1 MFEAHPIPQNVTD
14 FEFHL
19 VGDMTIKQ
27 FGYLASGIGA
37 AYLTFAL
44 LSSVVPLLA
53 YPLII
58 IFAGSGA
65 ALAFL
70 PIQDR
75 PLDHWLVA
83 YFKAIFQPTKRSYK
97 SKLITK
103 EDPLFKTRLQVYLNS
118 KRSPLAG
125 LNLPIN
131 KAKATPFSFS
141 MTSLHQQDQAV
152 QSPIISSASQ
162 APVAPVTK
170 EPKKAFSFV
179 ENSGPVLQPV
189 GKSVVP
195 SAPQP
200 TILGSASLSAM
211 DIPVLTQ
218 PATQLPPVQYKPIEK
233 PAPVTAP
240 KPAVQLPPNTVAEQQ
255 AQMKAG
261 MPVLNPTEDELNKTI
276 AIAKQVHAVQQ
287 DIIKTEEQ
295 IDLIRSKAATQD
307 ANPKEYLDQFH
318 QLLGDLQ
325 RLQAKAALLSQE
337 VAILTKEPIK
347 AITTQPEPVVK
358 PKSIPTITLTSIAN
372 VINGIV
378 TDSVGN
384 YLDGSIIL
392 AHDKQ
397 GIPVRALKT
406 NKLGQFVAATPLN
419 NGIYTITIEKD
430 ELVFDTIEIELTGTV
445 LKPILI
451 TAKPVAGGVA
461 HG

>member
-27 FGYLASGIGA
+27 FGYLATGIGS

-44 LSSVVPLLA
+44 LSSVVPFLA

-75 PLDHWLVA
+75 PLDHWVVA
-83 YFKAIFQPTKRSYK
+83 YFKAIFQPTKRFYK

-118 KRSPLAG
+118 KRNPMAG
-125 LNLPIN
+125 LNLPSG
-131 KAKATPFSFS
+131 KTKATPFSFS
-141 MTSLHQQDQAV
+141 MTSLHQKDESV
-152 QSPIISSASQ
+152 QPPIIA
-162 APVAPVTK
+162 ATPVVPVLPTVK
-170 EPKKAFSFV
+170 DPKKAFSFND
-179 ENSGPVLQPV
+179 NSSPVLQPIPRPV
-189 GKSVVP
+189 AP
-195 SAPQP
+195 APQP
-200 TILGSASLSAM
+200 TVLGSASLSAM
-211 DIPVLTQ
+211 DIPVQTQ
-218 PATQLPPVQYKPIEK
+218 PAAPLPPLQ
-233 PAPVTAP
+233 P
-240 KPAVQLPPNTVAEQQ
+240 KPVVKQTPVAVTQPVVQLPPNTVAEQQ

-261 MPVLNPTEDELNKTI
+261 MPVLNPTEDELNQTI
-276 AIAKQVHAVQQ
+276 AIAKKVHAVQQ

-318 QLLGDLQ
+318 QLLSDLQ
-325 RLQAKAALLSQE
+325 VLQGKAAQLSQE

-347 AITTQPEPVVK
+347 AINAQPTQVVK

-378 TDSVGN
+378 TDSIGN

-430 ELVFDTIEIELTGTV
+430 ELAFDTIEIELTGTV

-451 TAKPVAGGVA
+451 TAKPVTGGIA

>member
-1 MFEAHPIPQNVTD
+1 MFEAHPVPQNVTD

-27 FGYLASGIGA
+27 FVYLASGIGA

-44 LSSVVPLLA
+44 FSNSLPFLA
-53 YPLII
+53 YPLIL
-58 IFAGSGA
+58 IFAGTGA

-75 PLDHWLVA
+75 PLDHWLGA
-83 YFKAIFQPTKRSYK
+83 YFHAIFQPTKRSYK

-118 KRSPLAG
+118 KRNPLAVV
-125 LNLPIN
+125 NIPN
-131 KAKATPFSFS
+131 SKTKSTPFSFS
-141 MTSLHQQDQAV
+141 MASIQEAGQVKPIAPTIITSDTPSLPTQPAPAV
-152 QSPIISSASQ
+152 TNSVAAKS
-162 APVAPVTK
+162 VAPQTTV
-170 EPKKAFSFV
+170 
-179 ENSGPVLQPV
+179 
-189 GKSVVP
+189 
-195 SAPQP
+195 
-200 TILGSASLSAM
+200 LGSASLSA
-211 DIPVLTQ
+211 INV
-218 PATQLPPVQYKPIEK
+218 
-233 PAPVTAP
+233 PAPVQAA
-240 KPAVQLPPNTVAEQQ
+240 PAVQQVASTPAPQVIPTPAPQQVPSAPAPQPMVPN
-255 AQMKAG
+255 
-261 MPVLNPTEDELNKTI
+261 LNPSEDELNQTI
-276 AIAKQVHAVQQ
+276 AIAKQVHEVQQ
-287 DIIKTEEQ
+287 NIIKTEEQ

-325 RLQAKAALLSQE
+325 NLQTKAAKLSEE
-337 VAILTKEPIK
+337 VAVLTKEPIK
-347 AITTQPEPVVK
+347 AVTSEPEQVVK

-378 TDSVGN
+378 TDSAGN
-384 YLDGSIIL
+384 YLDGAIIL

-419 NGIYTITIEKD
+419 NGIFTITIEKD
-430 ELVFDTIEIELTGTV
+430 TLIFDTIEIELTGSI

>member
-1 MFEAHPIPQNVTD
+1 MFEAHPVPQNVTE

-27 FGYLASGIGA
+27 FVYLASGIGA

-44 LSSVVPLLA
+44 FANKVPFLA
-53 YPLII
+53 YPLIL
-58 IFAGSGA
+58 IFAGTGA

-70 PIQDR
+70 PIQER
-75 PLDHWLVA
+75 PLDHWLGA
-83 YFKAIFQPTKRSYK
+83 YFRAIFQPTKRTYK

-118 KRSPLAG
+118 KRNPMATVTIPNS
-125 LNLPIN
+125 
-131 KAKATPFSFS
+131 KTKSTPFSFS
-141 MTSLHQQDQAV
+141 MASVQQAGQ
-152 QSPIISSASQ
+152 QK
-162 APVAPVTK
+162 PVAPTIITPPNIAVQ
-170 EPKKAFSFV
+170 
-179 ENSGPVLQPV
+179 NQ
-189 GKSVVP
+189 P
-195 SAPQP
+195 SAAPTP
-200 TILGSASLSAM
+200 LNVKPVAPATTILGSASLSAINVPPPAQVTPLASPTPTIQQPSVTAPIAP
-211 DIPVLTQ
+211 IPAPQISQ
-218 PATQLPPVQYKPIEK
+218 PKP
-233 PAPVTAP
+233 PAPVQVTP
-240 KPAVQLPPNTVAEQQ
+240 QQSTPQPAV
-255 AQMKAG
+255 
-261 MPVLNPTEDELNKTI
+261 NPSEDELNKTI
-276 AIAKQVHAVQQ
+276 AIAKQVHEVQQ
-287 DIIKTEEQ
+287 NIIKTEEQ

-325 RLQAKAALLSQE
+325 NLQNKAAKLSEE

-347 AITTQPEPVVK
+347 AVTSAPEQVVK

-378 TDSVGN
+378 TDSAGN
-384 YLDGSIIL
+384 YLDGAIIL

-419 NGIYTITIEKD
+419 NGIFTITIEKD
-430 ELVFDTIEIELTGTV
+430 TLVFDTIEIELTGSI
-445 LKPILI
+445 LNPILI
-451 TAKPVAGGVA
+451 TAKPVTGGVA